1 MEPTEIAAN
10 ILTDWF
16 NELQTKIIAH
26 LDKPNEKG
34 HSLAS
39 RSLLRQEISAGGTIE
54 QLGETTIAL
63 QLLLPDYWVYVDS
76 GVKGIESTYSSS
88 SQSLYKYKTKFPSSN
103 MVASL
108 EKYITTVGIKARKS
122 RSETKERVFD
132 TRKRIAYAIGVN
144 VKKKGIAARK
154 FITDVVN
161 DQEINILIE
170 QLQNALGDNFSV
182 SITEGI

>member
-1 MEPTEIAAN
+1 MTPTEVAAD

-16 NELQTKIIAH
+16 NGIQTKILAQ

-34 HSLAS
+34 HPLAY
-39 RSLLRQEISAGGTIE
+39 RSLLRQEINAGGTIE

-63 QLLLPDYWVYVDS
+63 QLLLPDYWVYVDA
-76 GVKGIESTYSSS
+76 GVKGIETTYSSS
-88 SQSLYKYKTKFPSSN
+88 AQSLYKYKTKFPGSN

-108 EKYITTVGIKARKS
+108 ERFVTTVGIKVRKS
-122 RSETKERVFD
+122 KSETKERVFD
-132 TRKRIAYAIGVN
+132 TRKSIAFAIGVN

-154 FITDVVN
+154 FITDVVT
-161 DQEINILIE
+161 DQEINSLVQ

-182 SITEGI
+182 SLTDF